1 MDISMCSNEKCT
13 RKNCRRHLDN
23 AKEGFYS
30 CADFNVEN
38 ENECEWFWEM
48 PVKK

>member
-1 MDISMCSNEKCT
+1 MCSNKKCEI
-13 RKNCRRHLDN
+13 KNCRRHLDN
-23 AKEGFYS
+23 VGEKIYS